1 MSGLDRP
8 LRPAVRIR
16 VGGIPDADLL
26 AELGVRTFRATY
38 TGDLPGPDLDAYVA
52 ETFDVAQVTRELS
65 SAEYHYLLAEV
76 TEAAADAGDAGDAAG
91 YALLHDTAAPSV
103 VPGRRPLLLSR
114 LYLES
119 RYQGAGVGAALMT
132 RCFEE
137 AGARGYDAIWLTVWE
152 RNERAVGF
160 YDRWGFESVGEIP
173 FELGGTLHRDRLMV
187 RRT

>member
-26 AELGVRTFRATY
+26 AELGARTFRATY
-38 TGDLPGPDLDAYVA
+38 TGDLPGPDLEAYAA

-65 SAEYHYLLAEV
+65 SAAYRYLLAEV
-76 TEAAADAGDAGDAAG
+76 IGTATDAGNAAG
-91 YALLHDTAAPSV
+91 YALLHDTTAPSA
-103 VPGRRPLLLSR
+103 VPGTRPLMLSR
-114 LYLES
+114 LYLEP
-119 RYQGAGVGAALMT
+119 RFQGAGVGAALMT

-137 AGARGYDAIWLTVWE
+137 AGALGYDAIWLTVWE

-160 YDRWGFESVGEIP
+160 YGRWGFESVGEIP